1 MINCDW
7 NGSDMFDE
15 RYNILYESTDD
26 IGEFKLREWDVFEEN
41 SVADIL
47 RDNNNFDVWMQA
59 DVEEVRN

>member
-47 RDNNNFDVWMQA
+47 RDNNNFDVWM
-59 DVEEVRN
+59 